1 MPLEIRELIVKATV
15 DSSGSTSGTS
25 DTGADNGSNG
35 NEQSSQE
42 QLINLCVEK
51 VLEILKEKAER

>member
-15 DSSGSTSGTS
+15 DSSGSASGTS

>member
-15 DSSGSTSGTS
+15 DSSGSASGAST
-25 DTGADNGSNG
+25 DAGNGSNG
-35 NEQSSQE
+35 NEQASQE